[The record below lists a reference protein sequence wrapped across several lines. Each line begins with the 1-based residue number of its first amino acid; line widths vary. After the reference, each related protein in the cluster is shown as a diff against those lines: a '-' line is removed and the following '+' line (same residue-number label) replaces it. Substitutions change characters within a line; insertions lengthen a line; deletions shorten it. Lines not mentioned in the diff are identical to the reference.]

1 MDKTSGPPEV
11 SQSSAV
17 QPAARSHGSE
27 SAADASGT
35 SATAAGEARRHDMSE
50 GSKGVTDAV
59 ERSGVSHGEATKA
72 TESAATTVAAAGSEL
87 RQTSP
92 VPSMNGA
99 GSGER
104 TASPGVHSDEKKS
117 SEATPSTYL
126 EPDGVATVSLEKK
139 PVMEDREERV
149 GPETEQQ
156 KVSPSVADKD
166 SAVPSPQKHQ
176 QPEEDNRV
184 AEKPARGTDEAKG
197 NGAKETPA
205 KSDQKLDAIQ
215 NLDAKTTTSREPTE
229 ASSEKKEISEAT
241 GKGNEAAEERTIDQP
256 AKSETK
262 SQSEEDIKL
271 SEKPASP
278 SRDAPGLQPVPG
290 GTGDATQPT
299 PDDTRPKSS
308 IPPPPVY
315 ETPSRSSTANAEKRE
330 HREVEETK
338 SKVNGHPEERVEVL
352 KKDGPKEATQEAEV
366 TESIQAATACY
377 TGIRET
383 TLPGTIQ
390 KEVAPR
396 EAFSSSGVLND
407 VLDEEAI
414 KAQLYPSMY
423 EEAPKSSGAETK
435 EPSTAR
441 EPEKSVADG
450 LPSYTEALHDVKDQQ
465 LNITQKGAAAGKE
478 EPTIQDKAD
487 GSTKRRASEVSEHN
501 VASSTGDDVKEI
513 EHDKAAKETLPTSEP
528 LSATKDEKEAAQ
540 EEHKPPA
547 EVALSDDDKMRADTS
562 QEKAERTLPQ
572 KEADKTGVSEDSA
585 KKEREELKMES
596 DYTREKGMEEGKE
609 TERKTTEAFDANRT
623 APSNAV
629 QETHEPPSK
638 EGPAQ
643 VGDVTGDEDKAEKQ
657 PEHVQ
662 KAETVKDTSETFRDR
677 EADIGQQ
684 EVETATKES
693 SSTEKEEAK
702 VAVPPEAPSPGELD
716 VQELP
721 PEQVEKELPDGNQTS
736 EEATAE
742 KVSDTV
748 PEDKDKE
755 KKSEPTDEAPAEPAR
770 EVDTAGVTESS
781 GKEEAQGIV
790 EVTESLTEKAEG
802 ELSVD
807 ETAQATEVSETKTV
821 REEAESQDEPTETEK
836 EKDAG
841 QEGAE
846 SVEKASEETTSQ
858 VDTGQ
863 GAAEAA
869 DTALSGGAGE
879 EATPGNEEQEA
890 AAADAEAEPAPS
902 EESQPAAAEQAAKE
916 ELSEEKKTEEVT
928 DEAAPSELEVTPT
941 AEAVKKKSGLPKSPS
956 KRATSKGPPRSLD
969 KKESPATPDAKAKAP
984 SSPKKPSSI
993 QDKGGPSPKKSAPPK
1008 NGATSPSKTART
1020 PGSEQKKLPP
1030 IKAPVGQAPKPDLKN
1045 VRSKIG
1051 SLDNIKH
1058 KPKGGEVKVT
1068 TQKLEWRA
1076 APKVGSLDNAAH
1088 KPGGGDKK
1096 IVSQKLDFKAQSKVG
1111 SLDNVDHKPTGG
1123 QVKVETQK
1131 LEFKDKAAPKVGSLD
1146 NVKHKAGGGNV
1157 EILSEK
1163 LEFKERAASKI
1174 GSLPASDTGSTR
1186 GSESLSPTNMTSPQ
1200 PPEQSQEDDVTA
1212 ANGHDESDVSPT
1224 KEEAMPA
1231 SGVPASAPP
1240 PEVAQC

>member
-11 SQSSAV
+11 SKSSAV

-27 SAADASGT
+27 SAADATGT
-35 SATAAGEARRHDMSE
+35 SATAAGEARSHDMSE
-50 GSKGVTDAV
+50 GPKGVTDAV
-59 ERSGVSHGEATKA
+59 ETSSVSHGEATKA
-72 TESAATTVAAAGSEL
+72 TESAATTVAAAGSQL
-87 RQTSP
+87 RQTYP

-99 GSGER
+99 GSGEPS
-104 TASPGVHSDEKKS
+104 ASPGAHSDEKKL
-117 SEATPSTYL
+117 SEATPSTYR
-126 EPDGVATVSLEKK
+126 EPDGVATLSLEKK
-139 PVMEDREERV
+139 PLMEDREERA
-149 GPETEQQ
+149 GPEAEQQ

-166 SAVPSPQKHQ
+166 SAVPSPQKQQ
-176 QPEEDNRV
+176 QPEEETRV
-184 AEKPARGTDEAKG
+184 AEKPVRGTEEAKG
-197 NGAKETPA
+197 NGAKETPTH
-205 KSDQKLDAIQ
+205 SDQKLDAVEHPGE
-215 NLDAKTTTSREPTE
+215 KTATSNAPTE
-229 ASSEKKEISEAT
+229 ASSEKKETSAT
-241 GKGNEAAEERTIDQP
+241 TSKGNEAAEEHAVVVDQP

-262 SQSEEDIKL
+262 SPSEGNIKL
-271 SEKPASP
+271 TEKHAIP
-278 SRDAPGLQPVPG
+278 SRDAPSLQPVPG
-290 GTGDATQPT
+290 GTGGATPPT

-315 ETPSRSSTANAEKRE
+315 ETPSRSSTASADKRE

-338 SKVNGHPEERVEVL
+338 AKVNGHPEERAEVL
-352 KKDGPKEATQEAEV
+352 QKDGPKEATQEAEV
-366 TESIQAATACY
+366 TESIQAATACH
-377 TGIRET
+377 TGIVET

-390 KEVAPR
+390 KEVAPK
-396 EAFSSSGVLND
+396 ESYSSSGVLND

-414 KAQLYPSMY
+414 RAQLYPSMY

-441 EPEKSVADG
+441 EPEKDVADG

-478 EPTIQDKAD
+478 EPTVEDKSD
-487 GSTKRRASEVSEHN
+487 VSTKRHTSEVSEKN
-501 VASSTGDDVKEI
+501 VASSTSDGVKEI
-513 EHDKAAKETLPTSEP
+513 KHDKAAKETLPTAEP
-528 LSATKDEKEAAQ
+528 PSATKDEKE
-540 EEHKPPA
+540 EHKSPA

-562 QEKAERTLPQ
+562 QERAERTLPE
-572 KEADKTGVSEDSA
+572 KEADKTSVSEDSA
-585 KKEREELKMES
+585 KKEREKLKMES
-596 DYTREKGMEEGKE
+596 DYTREKGMEAGKE
-609 TERKTTEAFDANRT
+609 TEKKTTEAFDANRM
-623 APSNAV
+623 ASSNAV
-629 QETHEPPSK
+629 QESHEPPSK
-638 EGPAQ
+638 EEPAQ

-662 KAETVKDTSETFRDR
+662 KDETVKYTSETLRDH
-677 EADIGQQ
+677 EADTGQQ
-684 EVETATKES
+684 EVKSATKES

-702 VAVPPEAPSPGELD
+702 VTVPTEAPSPGELD

-736 EEATAE
+736 KEATGE
-742 KVSDTV
+742 QVSDTV

-770 EVDTAGVTESS
+770 EVDTPGVTESS
-781 GKEEAQGIV
+781 GKEEAQGLV

-807 ETAQATEVSETKTV
+807 ETVQAAEVSETKTV
-821 REEAESQDEPTETEK
+821 REEAVSQDEPTETEK

-846 SVEKASEETTSQ
+846 SDEKASEETTSQ
-858 VDTGQ
+858 VDAGQ

-869 DTALSGGAGE
+869 DTALSGGTGE
-879 EATPGNEEQEA
+879 EATPGNEAQEA
-890 AAADAEAEPAPS
+890 AAAEAEAEPAPS
-902 EESQPAAAEQAAKE
+902 EEGQPTAVEQAAKE
-916 ELSEEKKTEEVT
+916 ELPEEKKTEEVT
-928 DEAAPSELEVTPT
+928 DEAAPSELEAPPT
-941 AEAVKKKSGLPKSPS
+941 VEPVKKKSGLPKSPS
-956 KRATSKGPPRSLD
+956 KRATGKGPPRSLD

-1157 EILSEK
+1157 KILSEK

-1224 KEEAMPA
+1224 KEEAVPA